1 MDYPRLRLAGLS
13 DGRAHESANRIM
25 RAQAKRSA
33 SRAPEAPAERAE
45 IDFGPLGQRLGY
57 ALRRAQI
64 AVFRDFFA
72 AFAEFD
78 IRPAQYS
85 ILTIIEAN
93 PGLKQTQ
100 VCDALGIKRTNFVA
114 MVDELEARGLVRRDE
129 APGDRRSHALVLAP
143 SGEALMPKL
152 HATSER
158 HEKRLVAALGAS
170 RHKDMLRALN
180 ALAADFGE
188 GE

>member
-1 MDYPRLRLAGLS
+1 MRES
-13 DGRAHESANRIM
+13 DRAM
-25 RAQAKRSA
+25 KAQPKRKSLQT
-33 SRAPEAPAERAE
+33 PEPPPEGAQ
-45 IDFGPLGQRLGY
+45 IDFGPLARRLGY

-64 AVFRDFFA
+64 AVFRDFFS

-114 MVDELEARGLVRRDE
+114 MVDELEARGLVRRDD

-143 SGEALMPKL
+143 AGRALMPKL
-152 HATSER
+152 HRTSER
-158 HEKRLVAALGAS
+158 HEQRLVDALGAF

-180 ALAADFGE
+180 ALAAELGGTE
-188 GE
+188 